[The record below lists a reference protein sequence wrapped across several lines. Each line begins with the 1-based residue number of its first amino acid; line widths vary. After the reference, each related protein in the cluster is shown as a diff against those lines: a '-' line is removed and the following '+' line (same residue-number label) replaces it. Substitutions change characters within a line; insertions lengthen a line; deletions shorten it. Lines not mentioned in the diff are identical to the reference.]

1 MKFVEY
7 AAWSRRSRGAT
18 PSTHPVGTVRGVTFH
33 WEGPHMG
40 AFPHDKCAEKVRGIQ
55 GFHRDGRGWAD
66 VAYNA
71 LVCPHGYI
79 YEGRGANTASA
90 ANGYATANATWY
102 AVCYLGGERDPFTD
116 DAKQGF
122 RDAVAW
128 LRSQGNAGPEING
141 HRDHKATACPG
152 DVIYAWLKSGDAEPT
167 TTTED
172 DMALTAK
179 DLTRILRRKL
189 TKKGDYEIRDALLKI
204 RKIADDT
211 AAIRALLEQRDGSGK
226 A

>member
-18 PSTHPVGTVRGVTFH
+18 PSTHPVGKVQGVTFH

-40 AFPHDKCAEKVRGIQ
+40 AFPHEKCAEKVRGIQ

-79 YEGRGANTASA
+79 YEGRGPNTASA
-90 ANGYATANATWY
+90 ANGYSTANATWY
-102 AVCYLGGERDPFTD
+102 AVCYLGGERDPLTD
-116 DAKQGF
+116 AGKQGF
-122 RDAVAW
+122 RDAVQW
-128 LRSQGNAGPEING
+128 LRTEGNAGPEING

-152 DVIYAWLKSGDAEPT
+152 KDRRERPSP
-167 TTTED
+167 ED
-172 DMALTAK
+172 C
-179 DLTRILRRKL
+179 
-189 TKKGDYEIRDALLKI
+189 GP
-204 RKIADDT
+204 
-211 AAIRALLEQRDGSGK
+211 S
-226 A
+226 